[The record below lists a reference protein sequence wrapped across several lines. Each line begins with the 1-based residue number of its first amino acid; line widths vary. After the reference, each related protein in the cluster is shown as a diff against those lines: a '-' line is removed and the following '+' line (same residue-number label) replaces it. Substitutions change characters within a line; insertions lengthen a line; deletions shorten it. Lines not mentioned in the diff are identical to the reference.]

1 MKLVKTLDFGFSIT
15 KYYDLG
21 ASATKFQGGFDR
33 KILVVTLLETGQES
47 KCRYRGNI
55 TTDYDGAVRIETAT
69 NPYSTKVKGFDY

>member
-21 ASATKFQGGFDR
+21 ASATKFTGGFDR

-47 KCRYRGNI
+47 QDRYRGSI

-69 NPYSTKVKGFDY
+69 KPYSTKVKGYDY